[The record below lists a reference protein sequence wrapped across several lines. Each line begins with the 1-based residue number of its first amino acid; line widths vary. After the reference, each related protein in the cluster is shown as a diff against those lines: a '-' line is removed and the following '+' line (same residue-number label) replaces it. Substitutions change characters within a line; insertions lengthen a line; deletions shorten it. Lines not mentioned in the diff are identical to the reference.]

1 MNILLAGYNLAVIAL
16 AAEAGGGSIIE
27 VNPGVVFWTI
37 VTFLILLWVL
47 KRYAWKPMLSALQER
62 ENSIRDSLEAA
73 EKAMKKAEV
82 ISKENEAALQE
93 AEIMAQKIRKEAVE
107 EAELLRADR
116 LEKARKE
123 ADELIEHA
131 RSTIEQE
138 KKHALLELRKE
149 VAELAL
155 QAASRILDTE
165 LDAEKNR
172 KLVDNFLK
180 DLSKN

>member
-1 MNILLAGYNLAVIAL
+1 MDIDAGLFWWELIAFIAFVYILGK
-16 AAEAGGGSIIE
+16 
-27 VNPGVVFWTI
+27 F
-37 VTFLILLWVL
+37 
-47 KRYAWKPMLSALQER
+47 AWRPMLNALQER
-62 ENSIRDSLEAA
+62 ENSIRDSLDAA
-73 EKAMKKAEV
+73 ENAMKKAEK
-82 ISKENEAALQE
+82 ISKENEAALRE

-116 LEKARKE
+116 LEKAKKE
-123 ADELIEHA
+123 ADELVEHA

-138 KKHALLELRKE
+138 KKRALLELRKE
-149 VAELAL
+149 VADLAIK
-155 QAASRILDTE
+155 AASTIIDAE